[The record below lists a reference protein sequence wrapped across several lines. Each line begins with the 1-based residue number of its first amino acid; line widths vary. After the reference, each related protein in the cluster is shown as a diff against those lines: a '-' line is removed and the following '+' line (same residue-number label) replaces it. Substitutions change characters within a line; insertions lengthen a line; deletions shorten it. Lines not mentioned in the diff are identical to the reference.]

1 MAKAKPNQKIHVDKL
16 QTALDK
22 LEQLEEKPKS
32 ELTLRESIYF
42 LRDKLESALKKGYN
56 YQDLSSIL
64 EEQGIV
70 VSAATL
76 KQYLTDIGK
85 KSGSRRKNTKSSPKA
100 KQKSSTNFTTNSSKS
115 ASSSKDTASS
125 SNLELEST
133 KQAVKLDSS
142 SPTSSLSESS
152 QKTSEKARQLK
163 SNKPTKSRAKVLSNS
178 DDDLSDDFNRY

>member
-16 QTALDK
+16 QTASTK

-42 LRDKLESALKKGYN
+42 LKDKLESGLKKGYD

-64 EEQGIV
+64 EEQGIL

-100 KQKSSTNFTTNSSKS
+100 NQKKSTNNTSNSSKS
-115 ASSSKDTASS
+115 ASSSKDTATGSS
-125 SNLELEST
+125 LELKST

-142 SPTSSLSESS
+142 SANKSALDAS
-152 QKTSEKARQLK
+152 QKASKKDQQLRSKK
-163 SNKPTKSRAKVLSNS
+163 STLAESKVLSGSN
-178 DDDLSDDFNRY
+178 DDLSEDFNRY